1 VGFRPLFFLSTPSSE
16 SIFETTFK
24 LNWFLDLTLFESHLV
39 WLSFAAILHCFVL
52 HFSGLQRSSAER
64 IVQSM
69 TGPYYVFEDN
79 ESSLYRWYQ
88 TFGYRTYSCI
98 EWRQPLRHDYVVDLF
113 VIIFIALNSPVF
125 PCLLRL
131 RLRFPRLLN
140 YLCLQCPQFNR
151 LMHCQH
157 LLSHVWQLSSSV
169 STCVVT

>member
-24 LNWFLDLTLFESHLV
+24 LNWFWFDFILSHILV

-79 ESSLYRWYQ
+79 ESSLYRLVSNLRLQNLQLYWVDDNR
-88 TFGYRTYSCI
+88 FGN
-98 EWRQPLRHDYVVDLF
+98 DYVVDLF

-125 PCLLRL
+125 HVFFVFAFV
-131 RLRFPRLLN
+131 FPRLLN
-140 YLCLQCPQFNR
+140 YLCLQCLIQSIDAIVSN
-151 LMHCQH
+151 
-157 LLSHVWQLSSSV
+157 LLSHVWHCLHRWALV
-169 STCVVT
+169 S